1 MKRHRMLLSLDDET
15 YSLLKQLSR
24 ETGVPMATIVF
35 NDLKKRND
43 MMRRSISFHQSN
55 NMKVKQS

>member
-1 MKRHRMLLSLDDET
+1 MLLSLDDET

-43 MMRRSISFHQSN
+43 MMRRSISFHQSY